1 MREPGGVLVK
11 KTTKKPTESKTGK
24 KSIRDLDSKKQ
35 VKGGAAKK
43 TAADTVDHF

>member
-1 MREPGGVLVK
+1 MKK
-11 KTTKKPTESKTGK
+11 KTTKSTKSKTGK

-43 TAADTVDHF
+43 TAADEVDYF